1 MPPSQPIVSLFYRS
15 FVKVPIKF
23 IYILTRKQMSMFDSR
38 KYQNYQWKSENSQ
51 DLHHQNKIFLITHS
65 TQSLSEKR
73 SWKWPNPSDLS
84 LLEMIFPCCPLDWM
98 TILTILYILFQA
110 WFETAFLCRT
120 ICLPTS
126 VNSSSTLPW
135 ISLRNSRIREV
146 QSMCLSRSNLYTFV
160 MYSYL
165 GVIDK
170 VNGSLISAYI
180 TAGSMFPDSW
190 KEMLE

>member
-1 MPPSQPIVSLFYRS
+1 MAKPVRFVIVGDDLPLLSVGLNDDPNNPVYL
-15 FVKVPIKF
+15 VPGLVRDGI
-23 IYILTRKQMSMFDSR
+23 
-38 KYQNYQWKSENSQ
+38 
-51 DLHHQNKIFLITHS
+51 
-65 TQSLSEKR
+65 
-73 SWKWPNPSDLS
+73 
-84 LLEMIFPCCPLDWM
+84 
-98 TILTILYILFQA
+98 
-110 WFETAFLCRT
+110 LCRT

-180 TAGSMFPDSW
+180 TAGSMFPDS
-190 KEMLE
+190 